1 MPTEYSQEILNRFI
15 PEINHT
21 PGAGHPEHKDEFTRY
36 GGSMILSGVIND
48 NGEVFDFFNK
58 SHHVD
63 NSGQSFIYDLI
74 EISGMSGV
82 DWDTNYVTWPT
93 IYGSRVEEYAEVGDN
108 TTYFLNSNQIID
120 LSTVDP
126 YGIFSAASDIGTH
139 IDNNDDNCFYCTDS
153 DEIIDAMDHGRMF
166 RFCIL
171 LHMYYYDYFMPHPD
185 WWDAYSPYFGDT
197 LESELMPDRR
207 GDRCDRLWYQAVYSS
222 VTNGSRQWDPDSAYT
237 YQGGT
242 SYHYITDYPE
252 GYSQGHVLYHPYQ
265 TYKVPGLVFECFKQC
280 PSSSHYTIRSLNEF
294 DDHNEYMV
302 SGEDMDLILRGVHYG
317 MRHFVDAC
325 VYNFGNSTITNLL
338 SYLVDLDYP
347 NNPAYPGAHWF
358 RTQKCIR
365 NTQGDP
371 LSDRS
376 VAFGIQYDSQDT
388 DANMTKYYLENIST
402 VEIDNVTYP
411 TGSLDANGDPIEAYN
426 FPVFVTSLEDRSF
439 DDEVFI
445 DDLSGSEELEIV
457 KYWSDDSCRGVRPPF
472 IDIDLYILED
482 GVEKY
487 LETLTMTEEED
498 RVNETTWRHVFPVYR
513 YKDGNPIS
521 YVVREHSIE
530 TDKRKYTG
538 EVYFDN
544 FDSYTTSTTDVT
556 GVEPPGWEVKRIYSE
571 STNPFLPSIFYASG
585 YAHSGNYSL
594 YFRSQC
600 IYAMPRLDADIN
612 NLIMHLWVRQPYTWC
627 WLEVGVW
634 EDDNNFVVVDTITS
648 PNDRVSYT
656 SVDFSS
662 YTGPGGRIA
671 FHNLPDP
678 SYSTDPNANNWSYI
692 DDVRI
697 SLNDVKINSLPYY
710 ENFSGYTTIIPSGSV
725 GRTDIEPAGWDIISY
740 QGYNYV
746 TKDYRPQLCVM
757 SNISEHPN
765 GPGGYY
771 LYMQQ
776 QCVYAMPRLADNINI
791 RSLKMT
797 INLYQYNGSTNI
809 LNVGV
814 IEEDNT
820 FTIVQTIQNAQLSK
834 FLWTDVDFS
843 GYTGTGNRI
852 ALQNTR
858 TDSTSSNTFNIIAEI
873 SLVENTTPSQNVK
886 ISLPYFENFQNYTT
900 STSTYTGVEPTGWE
914 MVETYMSSGYD
925 PQIRYGNTTSHS
937 QPYGLLMAKRCLY
950 AMPKLNPDIRL
961 NRLVMDFYI
970 RYDSTSVALQVGV
983 WESNNT
989 FTPIKTF
996 YSNGT
1001 SSMVYTYIDFS
1012 SYTGTGKQIAF
1023 KNIRT
1028 DGSSSTAYLY
1038 IDDIRLRVNPNMGVY
1053 DISYESPYSGS
1064 FVGGNV
1070 NWGGKELTGY
1080 NTTITNNT
1088 DLISIWGLGDIR
1100 RDINVIKK
1108 WEGFESCDANDAC
1121 HCRAEASGTLNA
1133 NGTKYSWQSTHH
1145 PIDYITIPNVPLL
1158 NIRSTDFIQES
1169 VGDWH
1174 AVITHSD
1181 NFLEWTVVNICEKYD
1196 GHPIDDSEI
1205 GNIFFFE
1212 VDPECINLAADQNV
1226 RGFGVSGN
1234 WRGMS
1239 GRPLVY
1245 KIRYYPDSFIGYD
1258 PGTPEY
1264 YEWLYK
1270 GWTPYLPGNNAVDSD
1285 GYLTTGSEYD
1295 DIPLLKYSG
1304 EDIIVPYNANFAKNS
1319 NMKVRIYI
1327 GAERVHRDR
1336 LGTFVLS
1343 TYHGTGAQTYA
1354 LYAINTEYPY
1364 NGSHGIPI
1372 RCGGYINS
1380 LYGLSVSGESEL
1392 YNDVNDI
1399 TDGDVRLGIWD
1410 NWVETQWHIA
1420 NIRVNGTEKYSKQY
1434 VFSNKKASDD
1444 NTARVDD
1451 WIHSR
1456 RLFRLSGL
1464 GYGEGYV
1471 NGEPERWALG
1481 GIQNSEVKVWYNSNV
1496 PYNNDGGVVK
1506 GGMYARL
1513 FEGNH
1518 NLVDASQLIIPLPYC
1533 DLMYFK
1539 TFADTG
1545 LLSGN
1550 TTQTAY
1556 ISSKIAAQHHHPQWA
1571 IAAGE
1576 IEKPLC
1582 HVFGALKGMYSD
1594 CKRIAVLYN
1603 VAFHSDHI
1611 LKGGLVIGMH
1621 YFDSMFSGV
1630 TGLGRT
1636 EDWDINYEQYTTSL
1650 GESFPWGACMNM
1662 FARTYGC
1669 SYNIVDT
1676 SGNTQMTNP
1685 NPFGDTVICQVVTG
1699 GHWFGPRMIRNAQ
1712 TVGGHAFRGMFESSS
1727 ACYYFYVNDGPV
1739 YPPGAFFVNERF
1751 PELRNIPAFV
1761 YANMF
1766 NSNIA
1771 EMPRGNSTTANQGG
1785 IGHYVKV
1792 GPATTLNPNTDGVG
1806 YIGKGAFW
1814 GMFKNSNIRSCI
1826 VGSTEKIYQSSAEI
1840 YSVSNYDKWSFGYMF
1855 DGCFKLGYIGG
1866 FIKTWT
1872 GHEIAHKNWVRGVVK
1887 DKRCVFRRWN
1897 DDRDVFNC
1905 NWPITQPRCDDRIPK
1920 KWSVVRGVGE
1930 GHTEQNGWDPIGNQS
1945 VGWQHGYVPDT

>member
-1 MPTEYSQEILNRFI
+1 MPVEYSQDILNRFI
-15 PEINHT
+15 PEIDHT
-21 PGAGHPEHKDEFTRY
+21 SGVGHPEHKDEFTRY

-58 SHHVD
+58 SRHVD

-74 EISGMSGV
+74 EMNGMKGV
-82 DWDTNYVTWPT
+82 EWDTNSVSWHTL
-93 IYGSRVEEYAEVGDN
+93 YGTRVEEYDETN
-108 TTYFLNSNQIID
+108 NNTTTYFLNSNQIID

-126 YGIFSAASDIGTH
+126 YDIFSASSDIGTH
-139 IDNNDDNCFYCTDS
+139 IDNNDDNCFYYTDS
-153 DEIIDAMDHGRMF
+153 NEIIDAMDHGRMF

-185 WWDAYSPYFGDT
+185 WWNTYSPYFGDT

-207 GDRCDRLWYQAVYSS
+207 GDRCDRLWNQAVYSS

-237 YQGGT
+237 DEGGT
-242 SYHYITDYPE
+242 SYRYITDYPE

-376 VAFGIQYDSQDT
+376 VAFGIQYDSQDA

-411 TGSLDANGDPIEAYN
+411 TGSLDANGNPIEAYN
-426 FPVFVTSLEDRSF
+426 FPVFVTSLGDRSF
-439 DDEVFI
+439 DDVVFI

-521 YVVREHSIE
+521 YVVREHYIHAHNNNNVWIGP
-530 TDKRKYTG
+530 DPGVYTIT
-538 EVYFDN
+538 YD
-544 FDSYTTSTTDVT
+544 Y
-556 GVEPPGWEVKRIYSE
+556 
-571 STNPFLPSIFYASG
+571 
-585 YAHSGNYSL
+585 
-594 YFRSQC
+594 
-600 IYAMPRLDADIN
+600 
-612 NLIMHLWVRQPYTWC
+612 PYT
-627 WLEVGVW
+627 
-634 EDDNNFVVVDTITS
+634 
-648 PNDRVSYT
+648 
-656 SVDFSS
+656 
-662 YTGPGGRIA
+662 
-671 FHNLPDP
+671 
-678 SYSTDPNANNWSYI
+678 
-692 DDVRI
+692 
-697 SLNDVKINSLPYY
+697 
-710 ENFSGYTTIIPSGSV
+710 
-725 GRTDIEPAGWDIISY
+725 
-740 QGYNYV
+740 
-746 TKDYRPQLCVM
+746 
-757 SNISEHPN
+757 N
-765 GPGGYY
+765 G
-771 LYMQQ
+771 
-776 QCVYAMPRLADNINI
+776 
-791 RSLKMT
+791 
-797 INLYQYNGSTNI
+797 
-809 LNVGV
+809 
-814 IEEDNT
+814 
-820 FTIVQTIQNAQLSK
+820 
-834 FLWTDVDFS
+834 DFS
-843 GYTGTGNRI
+843 GGSATYRTKNGYPGYYT
-852 ALQNTR
+852 
-858 TDSTSSNTFNIIAEI
+858 E
-873 SLVENTTPSQNVK
+873 
-886 ISLPYFENFQNYTT
+886 
-900 STSTYTGVEPTGWE
+900 
-914 MVETYMSSGYD
+914 
-925 PQIRYGNTTSHS
+925 
-937 QPYGLLMAKRCLY
+937 
-950 AMPKLNPDIRL
+950 
-961 NRLVMDFYI
+961 
-970 RYDSTSVALQVGV
+970 
-983 WESNNT
+983 
-989 FTPIKTF
+989 
-996 YSNGT
+996 
-1001 SSMVYTYIDFS
+1001 
-1012 SYTGTGKQIAF
+1012 
-1023 KNIRT
+1023 
-1028 DGSSSTAYLY
+1028 
-1038 IDDIRLRVNPNMGVY
+1038 
-1053 DISYESPYSGS
+1053 
-1064 FVGGNV
+1064 
-1070 NWGGKELTGY
+1070 
-1080 NTTITNNT
+1080 ITNTVNYNAVL
-1088 DLISIWGLGDIR
+1088 DLGDVRMDVHITKVW
-1100 RDINVIKK
+1100 D
-1108 WEGFESCDANDAC
+1108 GFESCDSNEAC
-1121 HCRAEASGTLNA
+1121 HCRAEAVGTINI
-1133 NGTKYSWQSTHH
+1133 NGTNYNWQSTHH
-1145 PIDYITIPNVPLL
+1145 PIDHIVISNVPLI
-1158 NIRSTDFIQES
+1158 NIRGNNFIEENS
-1169 VGDWH
+1169 GDWYMI
-1174 AVITHSD
+1174 ASHSD
-1181 NFLEWTVVNICEKYD
+1181 NYLEWSVVNVCNEINRY
-1196 GHPIDDSEI
+1196 PIDDSEI

-1245 KIRYYPDSFIGYD
+1245 KICYYPDSFTGYD

-1270 GWTPYLPGNNAVDSD
+1270 GWTPYYEGNNILDSD
-1285 GYLTTGSEYD
+1285 GYITVGSEYN
-1295 DIPLLKYSG
+1295 DIPPLKYSG
-1304 EDIIVPYNANFAKNS
+1304 EDIIVPYNANLAKN
-1319 NMKVRIYI
+1319 NIKVRIYI

-1343 TYHGTGAQTYA
+1343 TYHGTGAQTYV

-1380 LYGLSVSGESEL
+1380 LYGLSVSGENEL

-1444 NTARVDD
+1444 NNARVDD

-1550 TTQTAY
+1550 TIQTAY

-1576 IEKPLC
+1576 TEKPPC

-1611 LKGGLVIGMH
+1611 LNGGLVIGMH
-1621 YFDSMFSGV
+1621 YFDSMFSRV
-1630 TGLGRT
+1630 TGLGKT
-1636 EDWDINYEQYTTSL
+1636 EDWDVHHETYNTSL
-1650 GESFPWGACMNM
+1650 GTNFPWGACMNM
-1662 FARTYGC
+1662 FVGINGC
-1669 SYNIVDT
+1669 SYTIVG
-1676 SGNTQMTNP
+1676 SGDVPDVYGNYNPETNP
-1685 NPFGDTVICQVVTG
+1685 NPFGDTVICQVITG
-1699 GHWFGPRMIRNAQ
+1699 GHWFGPRLIREAQ
-1712 TVGGHAFRGMFESSS
+1712 NVGGHAFRNMFHSSN
-1727 ACYYFYVNDGPV
+1727 ACYYQ
-1739 YPPGAFFVNERF
+1739 FVNASSTYSASVKRPQEG
-1751 PELRNIPAFV
+1751 NIIPNQNIIPPFV
-1761 YANMF
+1761 CANMF
-1766 NSNIA
+1766 NSNTA
-1771 EMPRGNSTTANQGG
+1771 EMPNGDSTGPTWGG
-1785 IGHYVKV
+1785 IYCRTYAC
-1792 GPATTLNPNTDGVG
+1792 PQEIDGDLGV
-1806 YIGKGAFW
+1806 IGKGAFW
-1814 GMFKNSNIRSCI
+1814 GTFKNSKIRTCT
-1826 VGSTEKIYQSSAEI
+1826 VGSCSIFSPYTSE
-1840 YSVSNYDKWSFGYMF
+1840 YDKWSFGYMF
-1855 DGCFKLGYIGG
+1855 DGCSYLGHIEANFRNWISHG
-1866 FIKTWT
+1866 
-1872 GHEIAHKNWVRGVVK
+1872 IAHKNWVRGVTK
-1887 DKRCVFRRWN
+1887 SKRCIFARAHEI
-1897 DDRDVFNC
+1897 FM
-1905 NWPITQPRCDDRIPK
+1905 PITQPRCDDRIPR
-1920 KWSVVRGVGE
+1920 KWSVCPGVGE
-1930 GHTEQNGWDPIGNQS
+1930 ARVECHGWDFEWNTPPPRNIWS
-1945 VGWQHGYVPDT
+1945 HEGWQHGYVPDI